1 MASAPGSKDAADSS
15 SRSRSR
21 TRRRVI
27 DLILMSQEELRE
39 APSRDYSPAEG
50 SAPTKTEN
58 FSASPSAFSFLP
70 PSFFSASLF
79 RQPPTLSGLLAPL
92 PTAVLFNQT
101 FPPPSH
107 VAAGRGGGGG
117 GGGVGR
123 CDVLSRLFRPQKCTT
138 VSYVVHRCG
147 GENCLNWNN
156 STPSKKMCSY
166 SNLERK
172 EIQMK
177 CVGYLVVYA
186 MCFERGWDFF
196 HQRDNPVRIMDHPTY
211 YVTIRIFV
219 EVRI

>member
-1 MASAPGSKDAADSS
+1 MASAPGSQQAAGSS

-21 TRRRVI
+21 TRRRLI
-27 DLILMSQEELRE
+27 DLILVSQEELRE
-39 APSRDYSPAEG
+39 SPSRDYSPAEG

-107 VAAGRGGGGG
+107 VAAGRGGGG
-117 GGGVGR
+117 VGR

-147 GENCLNWNN
+147 GVNCLNWNN
-156 STPSKKMCSY
+156 STPSK
-166 SNLERK
+166 NVFL
-172 EIQMK
+172 
-177 CVGYLVVYA
+177 
-186 MCFERGWDFF
+186 FESGKK
-196 HQRDNPVRIMDHPTY
+196 RDTNEM
-211 YVTIRIFV
+211 
-219 EVRI
+219 